1 MVFTDGESDDK
12 DKVPAASQKWTKD
25 GVTVFAIG
33 IGEGISHAGL
43 KAIAGADER
52 VLEVKNFEALGEMA
66 KKLLKKVCNTVGK
79 SFAVYVIYEK
89 RVIIIGRD
97 S

>member
-1 MVFTDGESDDK
+1 MVFTDGEASDK
-12 DKVPAASQKWTKD
+12 KSVPAASRKWLKD

-33 IGEGISHAGL
+33 IGRGISHAGL
-43 KAIAGADER
+43 KDIAGADER

-79 SFAVYVIYEK
+79 NTA
-89 RVIIIGRD
+89 
-97 S
+97 